1 MTLASQP
8 MAPAVARARPR
19 PAALALCARTI
30 LFAAF
35 QAAIAGLLWLA
46 GSAAPWAASSAWWL
60 MSATLTNLVCI
71 GLLAYWMRLEG
82 RRYWDLFTFDR
93 AHWRGDL
100 LVVLGLVVVTL
111 PLVLAPNFGLASL
124 LFGDAQASVT
134 MLFKPLPAWAVWTG
148 IGVFPVTIALAEL
161 PVYFGYAMPRL
172 GSGWGAALLAAFFLS
187 LQHVALPL
195 IFDWRFMLW
204 RAVMFLP
211 FALLLAVALR
221 LRPRLLVYLV
231 IVHGLLDLS
240 TALMYL
246 SIR

>member
-1 MTLASQP
+1 
-8 MAPAVARARPR
+8 MAPAAPTVERAWLGP
-19 PAALALCARTI
+19 ALALCARTV

-71 GLLAYWMRLEG
+71 GLLAYCWMRLEG

-100 LVVLGLVVVTL
+100 LVVLGLVVVTV
-111 PLVLAPNFGLASL
+111 PLVLLPNIGLASL

-161 PVYFGYAMPRL
+161 PVYFGYVMPRL
-172 GSGWGAALLAAFFLS
+172 GNGWGAALLAAFFLS
-187 LQHVALPL
+187 IQHAALPL